1 MKILMFITDF
11 VTYKTYL
18 DLKNYLYNNNCTDI
32 ELNYFYFPYSSVNGY
47 YNNNNNTTSFVH
59 ITRYM
64 EKDYTNKEYGY
75 CMTHTRF
82 MESFLSIL
90 NNYVNRKENLIDIDN
105 IEGLYFNNL
114 DWYNEYGENMTKER
128 FINTLSEI
136 PHSDIY
142 LLSSRDNISCSA
154 SLSVELALALY
165 LIRKYG
171 SKVFIGGN
179 HFNEPNNPIVEL
191 INAVG
196 REYTNGKLEYLVGT
210 IGINIYNYIKGYE
223 YQNKR
228 SPIERNVLP
237 ILNLD
242 NTLLNN
248 NFAIELIR
256 GCEHRCPYCCNGFI
270 NKYDNVNI
278 DIYKQWLNYLNKY
291 PQYCISLFAPEL
303 NTNNTYF
310 IHTLRYLILHNIK
323 NPLSFYI
330 NLNYIT
336 DEQIE
341 CMQQL
346 NINELKF
353 SIDLLFD
360 IGSYR
365 KYKDIDDTYTKIDKL
380 LSIKT
385 KKTNIHLVANIPYF
399 NKITYEQYK
408 EVFHRYYNNIFW
420 NEFHIFTSTPYFYNP
435 SKYGIDYIYYQNRY
449 KKLTAI
455 NQYINKLPV
464 MYFRNDLNR
473 KEMVNNYYEILR
485 NMIKDILRSDSN
497 NPNFLFA
504 LLHSVLPDLDYIDRH
519 NKILDNIIT
528 KFSQIIGYKNSFT
541 QINITDKIYKFL

>member
-210 IGINIYNYIKGYE
+210 IGINIYNYLKGYE

-228 SPIERNVLP
+228 SPI
-237 ILNLD
+237 
-242 NTLLNN
+242 
-248 NFAIELIR
+248 
-256 GCEHRCPYCCNGFI
+256 
-270 NKYDNVNI
+270 
-278 DIYKQWLNYLNKY
+278 
-291 PQYCISLFAPEL
+291 
-303 NTNNTYF
+303 
-310 IHTLRYLILHNIK
+310 
-323 NPLSFYI
+323 
-330 NLNYIT
+330 
-336 DEQIE
+336 
-341 CMQQL
+341 
-346 NINELKF
+346 KF
-353 SIDLLFD
+353 
-360 IGSYR
+360 R
-365 KYKDIDDTYTKIDKL
+365 
-380 LSIKT
+380 
-385 KKTNIHLVANIPYF
+385 
-399 NKITYEQYK
+399 
-408 EVFHRYYNNIFW
+408 
-420 NEFHIFTSTPYFYNP
+420 
-435 SKYGIDYIYYQNRY
+435 
-449 KKLTAI
+449 
-455 NQYINKLPV
+455 
-464 MYFRNDLNR
+464 
-473 KEMVNNYYEILR
+473 
-485 NMIKDILRSDSN
+485 
-497 NPNFLFA
+497 
-504 LLHSVLPDLDYIDRH
+504 
-519 NKILDNIIT
+519 
-528 KFSQIIGYKNSFT
+528 
-541 QINITDKIYKFL
+541 